1 MKIKVTVKGEE
12 PNLKEALKKFATQAE
27 KEKEL
32 DSSYRE
38 RKTFSQ
44 CDNPLSQ
51 DYHSN
56 FITEKGVKR

>member
-1 MKIKVTVKGEE
+1 MKIKVNITGHPAHIE
-12 PNLKEALKKFATQAE
+12 EALKKFATQAE

-38 RKTFSQ
+38 RETFSQ
-44 CDNPLSQ
+44 CDNPLSH

-56 FITEKGVKR
+56 FITEKE